1 VGKVTDRL
9 VLGGYKSVSVVARHV
24 PSSAS
29 HTAAHLLARAAT
41 PFLKERR
48 EVVARN
54 LRRADPSLHG
64 KVLDRAVQEAFDS
77 YARYWVDSFRVPD
90 LSAAEIQAT
99 FTIDGVEHL
108 RASQERGK
116 GSIIA
121 LPHLG
126 GWEWAGRWVAD
137 QGWQITVVVEPLQP
151 PELYD
156 WFVGFRTS
164 LGMNVVPLGP
174 DAGSVV
180 AKALRDNHV
189 VCLLCDRD
197 LQGNGVEVEFFGET
211 TTLPPGP
218 AFLALRTGAALMPT
232 AVYFTPERDGHAAI
246 IRPPL
251 PAPKTGSFRD
261 DVAALTQDLAAE
273 LEWLIRRAPE
283 QWHLFQPNWPSD
295 PGYER

>member
-9 VLGGYKSVSVVARHV
+9 VLGGYKSVSAVARHV

-29 HTAAHLLARAAT
+29 HTAAHLLARGAT

-48 EVVARN
+48 AVVARN
-54 LRRADPSLHG
+54 LRRADPTLSG
-64 KVLDRAVQEAFDS
+64 TELDRAVQAAFDS
-77 YARYWVDSFRVPD
+77 YARYWVDSFRVPG

-99 FTIDGVEHL
+99 FTIDGEDHL

-174 DAGSVV
+174 DAGSIV

-197 LQGNGVEVEFFGET
+197 LQRNGVQVEFFDEK

-251 PAPKTGSFRD
+251 APPKTGSFRD
-261 DVAALTQDLAAE
+261 DVAALTQDLASE

-295 PGYER
+295 PGYEA